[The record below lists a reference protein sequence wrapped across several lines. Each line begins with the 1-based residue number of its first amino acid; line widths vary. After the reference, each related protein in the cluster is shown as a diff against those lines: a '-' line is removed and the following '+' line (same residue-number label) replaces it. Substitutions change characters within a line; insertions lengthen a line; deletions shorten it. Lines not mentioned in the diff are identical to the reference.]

1 MRLRFAATFLLVLAA
16 PFAALAVPTTTVTDV
31 PTARGTIR
39 IAHYRPDVPLANLYV
54 MSGGDGVLRLQADGT
69 GTGDNFTFSPVIR
82 NRQALLDAGYSVIM
96 IDAPS
101 DMLAAPGI
109 PFAHRV
115 TAAHAAE
122 LLEVLRAVQGR
133 DNLPAW
139 MMGFSAGGPSV
150 ANLAI
155 AAPRSTPFGL
165 VLLSPN
171 TGFAQHLLTLNLEA
185 IQRPTLLLTHE
196 LDSCDGTSPANA
208 PVVMSRLSATE
219 ARRHVSFTGGSF
231 GSRGGGCDSTGY
243 HGLGGNDPRFLGE
256 LTDWMRLHGSLT
268 QAANYQGLWWR
279 SPAGS
284 ESGWGVNVT
293 HQGETLFATWF
304 TYDTDG
310 SGMWLVMSAGQRTAA
325 GVYSGELYRTTGPAF
340 SATPWAGAVG
350 VTAVGNAT
358 FTFTDSNNGTFAY
371 VVNGTSQVKPITKQ
385 SFATPAPACIA
396 GVPHAATPNYQAL
409 WWASPP
415 GSESGWGVNIA
426 HQGDTLFATWFTYAP
441 GGRGQWLVMSNGART
456 AANTYSGDLYRTT
469 GPAFNA
475 SSWGAVTVTR
485 AGSGTFTF
493 IDAENGTFAYNVDGV
508 AQAKAIARQSFA
520 TPATVCR

>member
-1 MRLRFAATFLLVLAA
+1 MRLRIAVTFLVALCA
-16 PFAALAVPTTTVTDV
+16 PFSAVTAPTTTVTDV

-54 MSGGDGVLRLQADGT
+54 MSGGDGVLRLQQDGT
-69 GTGDNFTFSPVIR
+69 GFGDNFAFSPVMR
-82 NRQALLDAGYSVIM
+82 NRQALLDAGYSIVM

-101 DMLAAPGI
+101 DMQASPGI
-109 PFAHRV
+109 PFPHRV
-115 TAAHAAE
+115 TGEHAAE
-122 LLEVLRAVQGR
+122 LLEVLRTVQQR
-133 DNLPAW
+133 DNVPAW
-139 MMGFSAGGPSV
+139 MLGFSAGGPSV

-155 AAPRSTPFGL
+155 NAPRSAPFGL

-171 TGFAQHLLTLNLEA
+171 TGFAQHLLTLNLDA
-185 IQRPTLLLTHE
+185 IQRPVLLLTHE

-219 ARRHVSFTGGSF
+219 ARRHASFTGGSF

-243 HGLGGNDPRFLGE
+243 HGLGGNNTRFMAE
-256 LTDWMRLHGSLT
+256 LTDWMRANASLT
-268 QAANYQGLWWR
+268 QAVNYQGLWWR

-284 ESGWGVNVT
+284 ESGWGVNLT

-310 SGMWLVMSAGQRTAA
+310 SPMWLVMSSGARTAE
-325 GVYSGELYRTTGPAF
+325 GVYRGELYRTTGPAF
-340 SATPWAGAVG
+340 STTPWSGSVIAMDVG
-350 VTAVGNAT
+350 MAT
-358 FTFTDSNNGTFAY
+358 FTFTDSSNGTFAY
-371 VVNGTSQVKPITKQ
+371 EVNGVSQSKPITRQ
-385 SFATPAPACIA
+385 SFASPAPACIA
-396 GVPHAATPNYQAL
+396 GAVHTATPNFQAL

-426 HQGDTLFATWFTYAP
+426 HQGDTLFATWFTYAA

-475 SSWGAVTVTR
+475 TPWGAVSVTR
-485 AGSGTFTF
+485 AGTGTFTF
-493 IDAENGTFAYNVDGV
+493 TGAESGTFAYNVDGV
-508 AQAKAIARQSFA
+508 SQSKAIVRQSFA
-520 TPATVCR
+520 APATVCR

>member
-1 MRLRFAATFLLVLAA
+1 VQSRIASLLVLLAA
-16 PFAALAVPTTTVTDV
+16 SFAASAATTTTVADV

-39 IAHYRPDVPLANLYV
+39 IAHYRPDLPLANLYV
-54 MSGGDGVLRLQADGT
+54 MSGGDGVLRLQAAGT
-69 GTGDNFTFSPVIR
+69 GIGDNFAFSPVLR
-82 NRQALLDAGYSVIM
+82 NRQALLDAGYALIM

-101 DMLAAPGI
+101 DMQASPGI
-109 PFAHRV
+109 PFAHRT
-115 TAAHAAE
+115 TAAHADE
-122 LLEVLRAVQGR
+122 LREVLSAVQGR

-139 MMGFSAGGPSV
+139 MLGFSAGGPSV
-150 ANLAI
+150 ANVAI
-155 AAPRSTPFGL
+155 NAPRSTPFGL
-165 VLLSPN
+165 ILLSPN

-196 LDSCDGTSPANA
+196 LDTCDGTSPANA

-231 GSRGGGCDSTGY
+231 GSRGGGCDSTGH
-243 HGLGGNDPRFLGE
+243 HGLGGNDAQFMGE
-256 LTDWMRLHGSLT
+256 LTGWMRLHAGLV
-268 QAANYQGLWWR
+268 QAPNYQGLWWR
-279 SPAGS
+279 APAGS

-310 SGMWLVMSAGQRTAA
+310 SPMWLVMSAGQRTAA

-340 SATPWAGAVG
+340 SATPWAGTVG
-350 VTAVGNAT
+350 VTNVGNAT

-371 VVNGTSQVKPITKQ
+371 TVNGVSQAKAITRQ
-385 SFATPAPACIA
+385 SFSAPAPACIA
-396 GVPHAATPNYQAL
+396 GGSHTATPNFQAL

-426 HQGDTLFATWFTYAP
+426 HQGDTLFATWFTYAA

-456 AANTYSGDLYRTT
+456 AANTYRGDLYRTT

-475 SSWGAVTVTR
+475 SPWGTVTVTR

-493 IDAENGTFAYNVDGV
+493 GDAENGTFAYTVDGI
-508 AQAKAIARQSFA
+508 AQSKAIVRQAFA
-520 TPATVCR
+520 APATVCR